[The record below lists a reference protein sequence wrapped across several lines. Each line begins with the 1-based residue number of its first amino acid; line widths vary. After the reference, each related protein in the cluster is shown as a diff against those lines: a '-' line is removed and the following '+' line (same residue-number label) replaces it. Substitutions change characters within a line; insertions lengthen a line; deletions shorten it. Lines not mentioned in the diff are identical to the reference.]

1 MKEYKFNVLIN
12 SRGHPE
18 GLITTCM
25 YLANTANE
33 LHNVKFSIRADI
45 DDLDTILAVQRLM
58 NYMDI
63 SLTYGPRPMSMG
75 AEHNRMAANNPAS
88 VAYLIM
94 NDSIF
99 PCPIL
104 KSEKTDENPT
114 AEVSMA
120 AWDVTME
127 EILERF
133 VDNRTSIFCW
143 HLPQG
148 RTGDYPIIP
157 KRWYDAAGQI
167 FPEYYP
173 FWFDD
178 QWLMA
183 VHCMVHGTTFS
194 RIESLMVHAPKKFVQ
209 RMRDNMVWCE
219 HFQSLEHERVEQ
231 AMKIREAF
239 GMDPEIPEQF
249 LGDVRGYEMR
259 FHKQFGEKEKHLG
272 DKRGPDPSYLAA
284 LDAAKRT
291 IAAKRA
297 ANEPTW
303 YEGFE
308 EQEPVQLERAAE

>member
-1 MKEYKFNVLIN
+1 MSYKFNVLIN
-12 SRGHPE
+12 SRGHAE

-33 LHNVKFSIRADI
+33 PTNIKFSIRADI
-45 DDLDTILAVQRLM
+45 DDPDTIVAVQRLS
-58 NYMDI
+58 NYMDV

-75 AEHNRMAANNPAS
+75 AEHNRMAVNNPAS
-88 VAYLIM
+88 VAYLVL
-94 NDSIF
+94 NDSVY
-99 PCPIL
+99 PCPII
-104 KSEKTDENPT
+104 KKEKTEDAPT
-114 AEVSMA
+114 SEVAMA

-127 EILERF
+127 EILANF

-143 HLPQG
+143 HLTQG
-148 RTGDYPIIP
+148 KTGDYPIIP
-157 KRWYDAAGQI
+157 KRWYDAAGRI

-194 RIESLMVHAPKKFVQ
+194 RIESLMVHAPKTFVQ
-209 RMRDNMVWCE
+209 RMRDNMTWVE
-219 HFQSLEHERVEQ
+219 HFQSLEHERITE

-239 GMDPEIPEQF
+239 GMDAEIPEKF
-249 LGDVRGYEMR
+249 LSDIRGYETR
-259 FHKQFGEKEKHLG
+259 FHKEFAEKEERLG
-272 DKRGPDPSYLAA
+272 DKREPDSSYLAA
-284 LDAAKRT
+284 LDAAQRT
-291 IAAKRA
+291 IAAKKE

-308 EQEPVQLERAAE
+308 VEPQKLEAAE